1 MKSRVLIACVGN
13 VLKGDDGF
21 GVAVANRLAKEL
33 PPRTDVIETGI
44 GGVSIVQQL
53 MQGYDALIVV
63 DAVDRGAAPGTVF
76 VLQPEVPDPSELS
89 TEEWR
94 REFSNLHLAEPSRV
108 LLLARAAGVLPSR
121 VALVGCQPERIDEYE
136 MTLSASVQQAI
147 VPACQRVVELATDW
161 RRPQ

>member
-44 GGVSIVQQL
+44 GGVSIVQLL

-63 DAVDRGAAPGTVF
+63 DAVDRGVATGTVL
-76 VLQPEVPDPSELS
+76 VLQRQVADSSEVSND
-89 TEEWR
+89 EWR
-94 REFSNLHLAEPSRV
+94 REYSNWHLAE
-108 LLLARAAGVLPSR
+108 
-121 VALVGCQPERIDEYE
+121 
-136 MTLSASVQQAI
+136 
-147 VPACQRVVELATDW
+147 
-161 RRPQ
+161 

>member
-1 MKSRVLIACVGN
+1 M
-13 VLKGDDGF
+13 
-21 GVAVANRLAKEL
+21 
-33 PPRTDVIETGI
+33 
-44 GGVSIVQQL
+44 
-53 MQGYDALIVV
+53 
-63 DAVDRGAAPGTVF
+63 
-76 VLQPEVPDPSELS
+76 
-89 TEEWR
+89 WR

-136 MTLSASVQQAI
+136 MTLSASVQRAI